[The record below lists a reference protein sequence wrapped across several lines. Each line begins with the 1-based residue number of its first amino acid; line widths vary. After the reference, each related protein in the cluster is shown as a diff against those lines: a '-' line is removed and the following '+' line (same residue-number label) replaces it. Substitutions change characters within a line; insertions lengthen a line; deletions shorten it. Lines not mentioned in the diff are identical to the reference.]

1 MRWPGPQAGSEWP
14 PRGRGRTGYLL
25 RGGRNPRHAEASV
38 CEGATVTPATVR
50 RKATA
55 GTARALELGEREVL
69 WLA

>member
-1 MRWPGPQAGSEWP
+1 
-14 PRGRGRTGYLL
+14 
-25 RGGRNPRHAEASV
+25 V